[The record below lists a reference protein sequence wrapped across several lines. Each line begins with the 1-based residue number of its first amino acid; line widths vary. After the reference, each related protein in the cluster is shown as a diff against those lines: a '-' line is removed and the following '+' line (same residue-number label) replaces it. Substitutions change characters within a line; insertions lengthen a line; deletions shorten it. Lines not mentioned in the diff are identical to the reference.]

1 MNRKSTLLII
11 IMSLGLVLITSLTFM
26 LSNANGT
33 NSLQQGKEDK
43 ILSQVP
49 SEEESKPETI
59 EPPVVEEIEKEVEV
73 EEPDT
78 TKEDLEIKQVTEE
91 VTKPEAE
98 VKSDAE
104 EPTTGDAKATTETTK
119 EVKKEQEDKFLNKQT
134 KNTNILCLGVADKE
148 LEMIS
153 IYSINKSNKKS
164 AGIFLPTRTSL
175 KVNGE
180 LLSLREIY
188 QQYGI
193 INLKKILSQ
202 CLEVDIPYHMV
213 ADKQGLVELSELI
226 GPLYVENE
234 NIDIPNLFV
243 RPVSGKDDE
252 ILQSLAEKITQPKM
266 VLQVPKLI
274 KIFIANV
281 QSDIGISGLWDLYS
295 VFKNLNH
302 SELSKIV
309 LWGEKMELT
318 DKTYWFITPYDWHN
332 VVYEMT
338 R

>member
-11 IMSLGLVLITSLTFM
+11 MMSLGIVLITSLTFM
-26 LSNANGT
+26 LSNANGS
-33 NSLQQGKEDK
+33 NSLQQEKDK
-43 ILSQVP
+43 ILSQ
-49 SEEESKPETI
+49 I
-59 EPPVVEEIEKEVEV
+59 PVSQDSN
-73 EEPDT
+73 PDS
-78 TKEDLEIKQVTEE
+78 EIKQTEVKAE
-91 VTKPEAE
+91 NTEAKEIKSDTESKDNKTAAE
-98 VKSDAE
+98 VSRQ
-104 EPTTGDAKATTETTK
+104 TK
-119 EVKKEQEDKFLNKQT
+119 EKKEDKNLNRLT

-153 IYSINKSNKKS
+153 VYSINKTNKKS

-180 LLSLREIY
+180 LLTLREIY
-188 QQYGI
+188 QRYGVV
-193 INLKKILSQ
+193 NLKKILSQ

-243 RPVSGKDDE
+243 RPVSEKDDA

-266 VLQVPKLI
+266 ILQVPKLI

-281 QSDIGISGLWDLYS
+281 QSDIGVSGLWDLYS

-309 LWGEKMELT
+309 LWGEKMELA
-318 DKTYWFITPYDWHN
+318 DKSYWFIDPYDWHN

-338 R
+338 K